1 MTTRANKQATA
12 RAAITLLSEL
22 YPKTF
27 FVHQARR
34 RPIKV
39 NIHIDIIPTVNGA
52 IRPHELVLALR
63 AYTSNSVYLSHMR
76 TGVTRIGLNG
86 EPAGIVTAE
95 AAKAAAEKLAT
106 RLLKAGARKKTAVAM
121 PPRETAVSAAASE
134 KTVFE
139 RGKPLV
145 SAKPVKP
152 VPFEKFKSDWLLQL
166 AADSKLTL
174 SALKI
179 AIAISS
185 HMNRKRG
192 GLPRSKKIKVLRWR
206 DNRFFQEF
214 IRFFADGVHQR
225 LTARPSTKGSRSA
238 SCALLSRQRDVIE
251 AAHVQ
256 PFALLERK
264 AIGSPQTLQS
274 ALAVLKRIAAQNVAE

>member
-1 MTTRANKQATA
+1 
-12 RAAITLLSEL
+12 
-22 YPKTF
+22 
-27 FVHQARR
+27 
-34 RPIKV
+34 
-39 NIHIDIIPTVNGA
+39 
-52 IRPHELVLALR
+52 
-63 AYTSNSVYLSHMR
+63 
-76 TGVTRIGLNG
+76 
-86 EPAGIVTAE
+86 
-95 AAKAAAEKLAT
+95 
-106 RLLKAGARKKTAVAM
+106 
-121 PPRETAVSAAASE
+121 
-134 KTVFE
+134 
-139 RGKPLV
+139 V

-152 VPFEKFKSDWLLQL
+152 VPFEKFKGDWLLQL

-192 GLPRSKKIKVLRWR
+192 GLPRSKKIKVLRWSGTTDFSR
-206 DNRFFQEF
+206 SSLGFLLT
-214 IRFFADGVHQR
+214 VSHQR

-264 AIGSPQTLQS
+264 AIGSPQSVQS
-274 ALAVLKRIAAQNVAE
+274 VMAALEAHRRSKPCGVIP

>member
-12 RAAITLLSEL
+12 RAVITLLSEL

-39 NIHIDIIPTVNGA
+39 NIHIDIIATVNGA

-95 AAKAAAEKLAT
+95 AAKAAVEKLAT
-106 RLLKAGARKKTAVAM
+106 RLLKAGARKKTAVAV
-121 PPRETAVSAAASE
+121 PARETAVSAAASE
-134 KTVFE
+134 KTVSE
-139 RGKPLV
+139 RAKPLV

-152 VPFEKFKSDWLLQL
+152 VPLEKFEGDWLLQL

-214 IRFFADGVHQR
+214 IRLFADGVPPE
-225 LTARPSTKGSRSA
+225 ANRPSFNQGVEEC

-251 AAHVQ
+251 PRTSSHS
-256 PFALLERK
+256 RH
-264 AIGSPQTLQS
+264 
-274 ALAVLKRIAAQNVAE
+274 